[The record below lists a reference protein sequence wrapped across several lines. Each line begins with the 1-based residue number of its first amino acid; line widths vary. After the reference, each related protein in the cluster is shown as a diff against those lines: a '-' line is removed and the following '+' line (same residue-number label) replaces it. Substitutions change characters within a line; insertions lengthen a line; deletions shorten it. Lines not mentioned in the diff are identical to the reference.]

1 MGLRGAVGKDINQC
15 MRVCEESGLESE
27 SGWGGWGS
35 SISGCEGRWGKAV
48 GKHNGEMCLRGQVWK
63 HVYEREA
70 FERKVG
76 TL

>member
-1 MGLRGAVGKDINQC
+1 MGKDIDQC

-27 SGWGGWGS
+27 SGWGGGGS

-48 GKHNGEMCLRGQVWK
+48 GKHIGEMCLRGQVWK
-63 HVYEREA
+63 HVYERGS
-70 FERKVG
+70 KVG

>member
-1 MGLRGAVGKDINQC
+1 M
-15 MRVCEESGLESE
+15 
-27 SGWGGWGS
+27 GWGS